1 MSDGYEDLATT
12 IDILVC
18 RTGLDRRSL
27 FDLKGLSFHTS
38 LPEADIRRLLDGE
51 ELEAAEVD
59 HREVA
64 RRIQFLMDT
73 RLCREEGPGGV
84 VWQRQYTAPEIA
96 AGIGMTPQWLNTLL
110 SQRKH
115 SSPNLKHAGR
125 IARFFGVPVNFFTDE
140 PAEALNRVLRA
151 EVLPQLNAFVA
162 HPRSTVRNRYALEI
176 QHRLGDVVLEPPVE
190 RALMLFVDGIARE
203 EGPGGRAA
211 RSGGDSGGH
220 GSSSGDAGRV
230 SAGAHHS

>member
-1 MSDGYEDLATT
+1 MSDGYQDLATT
-12 IDILVC
+12 IDTLVH
-18 RTGLDRRSL
+18 RTGLDRGSL
-27 FDLKGLSFHTS
+27 FDLKRLSFHTS

-59 HREVA
+59 HQEVA

-73 RLCREEGPGGV
+73 RLCREEGPGGAV
-84 VWQRQYTAPEIA
+84 RERPYTAPEIA

-110 SQRKH
+110 SQRKQ

-125 IARFFGVPVNFFTDE
+125 IARFFNVPVNFFTDE
-140 PAEALNRVLRA
+140 PAEALNRVLQS
-151 EVLPQLNAFVA
+151 EVLPQLSALIGN
-162 HPRSTVRNRYALEI
+162 PRAAVRNRYALEI

-203 EGPGGRAA
+203 ESPAGRASHRRA
-211 RSGGDSGGH
+211 DSGNH
-220 GSSSGDAGRV
+220 SCADDAGRV
-230 SAGAHHS
+230 SAGAKHS

>member
-1 MSDGYEDLATT
+1 MSDGYKALATT
-12 IDILVC
+12 VDTLLR

-27 FDLKGLSFHTS
+27 FDLKRLSFHTS
-38 LPEADIRRLLDGE
+38 LSEADVRRLLDGE

-73 RLCREEGPGGV
+73 RLHREEGPGGIV
-84 VWQRQYTAPEIA
+84 RQRPYTTPEIA

-110 SQRKH
+110 SQRKQ

-125 IARFFGVPVNFFTDE
+125 IARFFDVPVNFFTDE
-140 PAEALNRVLRA
+140 PAEALDRVLRS
-151 EVLPQLNAFVA
+151 EVLPRLDAVVGN
-162 HPRSTVRNRYALEI
+162 PRPAVRNRYALEI

-203 EGPGGRAA
+203 EGPGGLAPHHA
-211 RSGGDSGGH
+211 RNGP
-220 GSSSGDAGRV
+220 SSHDAERV
-230 SAGAHHS
+230 SAGANYS

>member
-12 IDILVC
+12 IDILLR

-27 FDLKGLSFHTS
+27 FDLERLSFHTS
-38 LPEADIRRLLDGE
+38 LPEGDIRRLLDGE
-51 ELEAAEVD
+51 RPAAAEVD
-59 HREVA
+59 HHEVA

-84 VWQRQYTAPEIA
+84 ARERPYTASEVA

-110 SQRKH
+110 SQRKQ

-125 IARFFGVPVNFFTDE
+125 IARFFDVPVNFFTDE
-140 PAEALNRVLRA
+140 PAEAVNRVLRS
-151 EVLPQLNAFVA
+151 EVAPQLNALIGN
-162 HPRSTVRNRYALEI
+162 PRPAVRNRYALEI

-203 EGPGGRAA
+203 E
-211 RSGGDSGGH
+211 
-220 GSSSGDAGRV
+220 SSRGRV
-230 SAGAHHS
+230 SSA